1 MSITGESWLPL
12 VAPSSESV
20 GGRDAAAK
28 VAAEWRQTF
37 MVEYSG
43 GGNPVQSYSTAA
55 MLAEIEGKR
64 LNLTEF
70 ELTANANAN
79 IGNATCVAN
88 ADDELSLNCKCS
100 CTVGA
105 VTGKVQDQ
113 SPCDGANN
121 TYACYRTIGKNTRRN
136 SIYIYSGVHNQKKK
150 KKYSILSRS
159 IFLLGGDWVV
169 VPPSLHSKVYA
180 DTFACEFL

>member
-105 VTGKVQDQ
+105 ETGKVQDQ

-121 TYACYRTIGKNTRRN
+121 TYACYRTLGKKHKMQFYMLGV
-136 SIYIYSGVHNQKKK
+136 YIYTTKK
-150 KKYSILSRS
+150 
-159 IFLLGGDWVV
+159 
-169 VPPSLHSKVYA
+169 
-180 DTFACEFL
+180 